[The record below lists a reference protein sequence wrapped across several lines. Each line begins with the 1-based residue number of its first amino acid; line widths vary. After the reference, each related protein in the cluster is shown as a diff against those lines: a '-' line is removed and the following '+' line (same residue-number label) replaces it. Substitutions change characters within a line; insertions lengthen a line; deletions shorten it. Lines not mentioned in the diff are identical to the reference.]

1 MLQLNDHDLDAGNG
15 VVLVVEDFLS
25 GGCINIRLAG
35 GVDKG
40 LPQAP
45 GLDLTVHF
53 SVLFLDVPNSCF

>member
-25 GGCINIRLAG
+25 CGSINIRLAG

-40 LPQAP
+40 L
-45 GLDLTVHF
+45 
-53 SVLFLDVPNSCF
+53 S